1 MTRRSRQH
9 ELIEDLFGF
18 DPIGVDVLLTA
29 EEARE
34 LLGAGV
40 LPLAVYVVLKR
51 FMRSNGR
58 VIAASY
64 YRLSEVL
71 KQRNSGPGRRAAG
84 PTLKQLRTA
93 LAQLAQRDLVTFPST
108 VDNRRRGVLEI
119 WVVRGVGGTASRSIG
134 AGFRAGSRGPL
145 Q

>member
-1 MTRRSRQH
+1 MTRRRRDH

-18 DPIGVDVLLTA
+18 DPIGA
-29 EEARE
+29 EVVVSPDEARK

-40 LPLAVYVVLKR
+40 LPLALYVVLKR
-51 FMRSNGR
+51 YMRSNGR

-64 YRLSEVL
+64 YRFAEVL

-84 PTLKQLRTA
+84 PTRDQLRNA
-93 LAQLAQRDLVTFPST
+93 LVQLARRDLVST
-108 VDNRRRGVLEI
+108 PAVENMRRGVLEI
-119 WVVRGVGGTASRSIG
+119 WIVRGVGGTASRSIG
-134 AGFRAGSRGPL
+134 PGFRPGSRAAL